1 MSGVDELDEVPD
13 AASLEA
19 EKWRRDARQ
28 LFREAPDECPICLE
42 PKESPT
48 AIVPCGHILC
58 GGCAAKYT
66 TSCPVCRE
74 PVASRMRVFW

>member
-1 MSGVDELDEVPD
+1 MPWD
-13 AASLEA
+13 A
-19 EKWRRDARQ
+19 
-28 LFREAPDECPICLE
+28 DECPICLE

>member
-1 MSGVDELDEVPD
+1 MPRLPRGGHEPPAVVSLAMD
-13 AASLEA
+13 A
-19 EKWRRDARQ
+19 
-28 LFREAPDECPICLE
+28 DECPICLE